1 MAGQRWRRSLAEYG
15 SQKTVAEEALE
26 SPNRLFMEFSHEASQ
41 PNPASATCQGSAAA
55 PLSVSIAL
63 GGLDRLMPA
72 GVTLRAWSDNFVV
85 TARTR
90 RGAERAREVLDD
102 ALRQS
107 PLGRLRLVY
116 AVARRR
122 DWGFNIFGLHVRTK
136 KNRTVVSTTPSSK
149 ANAFFRAGDAAGKD
163 VRAGD
168 PTLPK
173 TRQSLRGW
181 MNYYRGCPV
190 VETVAE
196 QILNYAQGLAELA
209 LWDEP
214 PSPPQSASPVSENFP
229 RPDDDID
236 EPPNH
241 LIEF

>member
-1 MAGQRWRRSLAEYG
+1 MAEYG

-173 TRQSLRGW
+173 TR
-181 MNYYRGCPV
+181 
-190 VETVAE
+190 
-196 QILNYAQGLAELA
+196 
-209 LWDEP
+209 
-214 PSPPQSASPVSENFP
+214 
-229 RPDDDID
+229 
-236 EPPNH
+236 
-241 LIEF
+241 